1 MLSGVRVRV
10 VKCHACGGP
19 KQLPSPTAYV
29 YCDFCGALS
38 DWDFSMA
45 CSKGNALPGPA
56 YEALHRQLAPTI
68 KMAAARGDRATVK
81 AQYMYLFDRHIGLCP
96 SSYSP
101 RIVDPE
107 FRARYLDYYTD
118 TMTVHDTDPRVVA
131 WTQYMNQRIAELRQS
146 QMRQMA
152 VVSFGLFAVA
162 LGGVQ
167 QQQPMFPDHLF
178 WAVYQAFRNQM
189 ATQMQAVSEVG
200 ALAKYPDEV
209 TVQLLERVAVS
220 AFVQGWLPYISANCQ
235 HHLIQDAGLTDQYIE
250 AQPPALQLRRCG
262 GCGGQLDV
270 VTGAKCVICFRCG
283 KKVDVTH
290 EFPCPGCGA
299 PSSVPKGSTAHP
311 CPYCGVQIQ
320 GTTAP
325 TG

>member
-1 MLSGVRVRV
+1 MRVRV

-56 YEALHRQLAPTI
+56 YEALHRQLAPQI
-68 KMAAARGDRATVK
+68 KAAVWHGDRGTVK
-81 AQYMYLFDRHIGLCP
+81 AHYTQLFQKHIELCP

-101 RIVDPE
+101 RIVDADY
-107 FRARYLDYYTD
+107 RVRYLDYYTD
-118 TMTVHDTDPRVVA
+118 TMAVHDMDPRVVE
-131 WTQYMNQRIAELRQS
+131 WTKYMNQRIAELRQS
-146 QMRQMA
+146 QMLQGA
-152 VVSFGLFAVA
+152 VVSFGIFAVA
-162 LGGVQ
+162 LGGPPQ
-167 QQQPMFPDHLF
+167 QLQFPDNAF
-178 WAVYQAFRNQM
+178 WAVYQAFRNQL
-189 ATQMQAVSEVG
+189 ATQMKAVTEAGSF
-200 ALAKYPDEV
+200 AKYPDEV
-209 TVQLLERVAVS
+209 TPQVIERVGIS
-220 AFVQGWLPYISANCQ
+220 AFVQGWLPYISQNCQ
-235 HHLIQDAGLTDQYIE
+235 HHMIRDAGLTDQYIE

-270 VTGAKCVICFRCG
+270 VTGAKAVICFRCG
-283 KKVDVTH
+283 KKIDVAAH

-325 TG
+325 TAR